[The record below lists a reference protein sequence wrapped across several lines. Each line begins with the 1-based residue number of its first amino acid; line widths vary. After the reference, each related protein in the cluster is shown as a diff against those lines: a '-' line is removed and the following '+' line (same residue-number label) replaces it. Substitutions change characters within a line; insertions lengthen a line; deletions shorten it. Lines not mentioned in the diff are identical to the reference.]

1 MKKKLFLIVSIM
13 FVIINSYGQNFWKKV
28 NEENLRTSSKVD
40 RAAIPTNYQVFSLDI
55 DGIKTQLSKTKLNT
69 SRLVSDVIL
78 SFPNAEGKLE
88 VYRIYE
94 APVMEAEL
102 SAKLPN
108 IKSYIGK
115 SIENPSSS
123 IRFSV
128 TLFGLH
134 TMTFS
139 GLNEISYI
147 DPYTK
152 DLKNYILYK
161 KSDLVNP
168 NKFNCG
174 VVENESQFQNL
185 EQNNNNAQVRANNSL
200 FKTYRLAMACT
211 IEYAAYHVNTAGLS
225 GATEAEKKDAVL
237 AAMNVTMTRVNGVY
251 ERELAITLVI
261 INNNRNIINIVSDN
275 YTNNDGAIL
284 INENQTE
291 VDAIIGTA
299 NYDIG
304 HVVSTGGGGIA
315 QLQSPCSAS
324 KARGVTG
331 LPSPV
336 GDPFN
341 IDYVAHEMGHQFGGS
356 HTFNSDQ
363 GSCGGNRS
371 STSAYEPGSGT
382 TIMAYAGI
390 CSPQNVQSNSD
401 AYFHA
406 RSLLQMAAFINGGGN
421 CAVIQAN
428 GNTPPTINAGL
439 DYTIPFGTPFK
450 LTATATD
457 IETPNLLTYCW
468 EQYNFTSTVQ
478 PIAVTNTVGPNF
490 RSFSPSV
497 SPIRYFPKTANVLA
511 NNLATAWEFVP
522 NVART
527 MMFSLVVRDNGTVLG
542 GQTQRDTMNLTFANV
557 GPFNV
562 TSQNTTTTW
571 AQNSSQNIVWNVAGT
586 DANGINT
593 TNVDIKLS
601 TDGGITYPIILA
613 TNTPNDGSETITVPA
628 IPNTQTGRIMVE
640 AVGNVFYAIN
650 TAPIYIGYE
659 LVSSCNT
666 YNFTTPFNL
675 TDGTTVYTYKS
686 INVPTAG
693 TITDVNITVN
703 ATHSDLQNLVML
715 VARPGGSS
723 TAYFNQQCTGN
734 SNMNVTFDAQAA
746 AFACA
751 SPLQGTMA
759 PPIGNLNGLNGF
771 SQNGVWNFGFRD
783 AVAGNTGSIDS
794 FSLNVCS
801 NNYVPLTNKSF
812 EFQDFIMYPNPN
824 AGTFTIKFNS
834 ESNNKINIQVHD
846 LKGRT
851 IFDRNFNNSGLF
863 NEKLELNKV
872 QSGIYL
878 VSISDGAKKTV
889 KRIIIE

>member
-28 NEENLRTSSKVD
+28 NEENLKTSSKVD
-40 RAAIPTNYQVFSLDI
+40 RAAIPNNYQVFSLDI

-88 VYRIYE
+88 GYRIYE

-174 VVENESQFQNL
+174 VVESESQFENL

-211 IEYAAYHVNTAGLS
+211 IEYAAYHVNAAGLS

-421 CAVIQAN
+421 CAVIQPN

-478 PIAVTNTVGPNF
+478 PISVTNTVGPNF

-527 MMFSLVVRDNGTVLG
+527 MIFSLVVRDNGAVLG
-542 GQTQRDTMNLTFANV
+542 GQTQRDIMNLTFANV

-586 DANGINT
+586 DTNGINT

-601 TDGGITYPIILA
+601 TDGGLTYPIILA
-613 TNTPNDGSETITVPA
+613 TNTPNDGSETIIVPA

-675 TDGTTVYTYKS
+675 TDGTTAYTYKS
-686 INVPTAG
+686 INVPTGG

-703 ATHSDLQNLVML
+703 ATHSNLQNLVML

-734 SNMNVTFDAQAA
+734 ANMNVTFDAQAA

-751 SPLQGTMA
+751 SPLQGIMA

-783 AVAGNTGSIDS
+783 AVAGNIGSIDS

-846 LKGRT
+846 LKGRNV
-851 IFDRNFNNSGLF
+851 FDRNFNNSGLF

-878 VSISDGAKKTV
+878 VTISDGAKKTV